1 MTFDFLCIV
10 FYMNFSVR
18 AIFYNKNNCQKNL
31 ENKYDTEYRINSA
44 PERTNQKLYVQ

>member
-1 MTFDFLCIV
+1 MTFDFLYIV
-10 FYMNFSVR
+10 FYTSFSVR
-18 AIFYNKNNCQKNL
+18 AIFYNKNNL